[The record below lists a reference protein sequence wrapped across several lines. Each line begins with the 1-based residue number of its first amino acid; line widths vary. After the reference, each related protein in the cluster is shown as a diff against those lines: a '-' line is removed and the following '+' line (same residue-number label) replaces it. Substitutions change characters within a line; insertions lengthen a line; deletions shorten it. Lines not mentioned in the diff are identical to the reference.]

1 MNNLSEKMLERLEK
15 WRKNTQGVPSTE
27 KVRGKQRNYI
37 PRGDYGDDIRNMQPN
52 YDESE
57 QDTKYN
63 R

>member
-15 WRKNTQGVPSTE
+15 WRKSIQGVPSAE

-37 PRGDYGDDIRNMQPN
+37 PRGDYGDDIRDMQPD
-52 YDESE
+52 YESE

>member
-1 MNNLSEKMLERLEK
+1 MLERLEK
-15 WRKNTQGVPSTE
+15 WRKSIQGVPSAE

-37 PRGDYGDDIRNMQPN
+37 PRGDYGDDIRDMQPD
-52 YDESE
+52 YESE